1 MIVSKGEFIGFINSD
16 DIYKKDALSIIS
28 NYIRKSK
35 AADFIFGS
43 VKKHWG
49 ILHSYKPHK
58 IKYSWVFIV
67 VIPQDFLLKGKAA
80 EKVGF
85 YNVKYK
91 YHADY
96 DYFYRLIVKIK

>member
-1 MIVSKGEFIGFINSD
+1 MVTNLIK
-16 DIYKKDALSIIS
+16 S
-28 NYIRKSK
+28 NT
-35 AADFIFGS
+35 AG
-43 VKKHWG
+43 
-49 ILHSYKPHK
+49 
-58 IKYSWVFIV
+58 VFIV

-96 DYFYRLIVKIK
+96 DYFYRLIVKNKMKGISTKK